1 MRKLDFESIRK
12 ANHVLFFLCA
22 CVGLVILCVMLVFI
36 VTDVLFSSS
45 SRDETAVV
53 VKTGVA
59 DGEVSGVAGDENN
72 AENEGGVKE
81 EEEKEY
87 IEFNRML
94 KDVYVFD
101 VLDSSLC
108 VKKDVKIHVKYRSS
122 RSTEVVFD
130 GVLANFLFLNDKKE
144 ERKLFPSNLQYIIK
158 HSFVDTCN
166 CGIYAVIKNDSNGD
180 KEFDY
185 SDDVSLYASDCEGN
199 NLMELSSSV
208 IYSRSIGHGKI
219 LFSEFCDGEER
230 FYVFDCV
237 KKEKELIKSV
247 KQEKRKH
254 RYNDLSF

>member
-22 CVGLVILCVMLVFI
+22 CVGLVILCVFM

-53 VKTGVA
+53 VKKGVA
-59 DGEVSGVAGDENN
+59 DGEVSGVAGDEKN
-72 AENEGGVKE
+72 AENERGGE
-81 EEEKEY
+81 EY
-87 IEFNRML
+87 IEYECRL
-94 KDVYVFD
+94 KNAHVFA
-101 VLDSSLC
+101 VMDSSIR

-254 RYNDLSF
+254 RYDDLSF